1 MIPNPM
7 AWAEAAD
14 ELTNLVRLRSRD
26 VPENDTAFLEM
37 PLSQFAQSGIC
48 GEVKSKVLGESFLM
62 AADNAVVP
70 ADTPLIVYRA
80 AERKLSV
87 KNHQNP

>member
-1 MIPNPM
+1 
-7 AWAEAAD
+7 
-14 ELTNLVRLRSRD
+14 
-26 VPENDTAFLEM
+26 M

-62 AADNAVVP
+62 AADNAEVP

-87 KNHQNP
+87 RNHQNP